1 MDSDVFIAAVL
12 FVIFLG
18 AFTRATLG
26 FGDAL
31 VAMPLL
37 AMFADMEIAAPLVAF
52 EAVVIATT
60 MLLESWRKVDFK
72 AAWRLIL
79 ASLVGIPLGLI
90 LLKSAP
96 EVIVKS
102 LLGIILI
109 LFGIYNLLKPDL
121 PAIKSKPLAYLAGFL
136 GGILGGAYN
145 TNGPPVIIYGTLSKW
160 SPTRFRATLQCYFV
174 PTAFFILMGHGVA
187 GHWIPDVL
195 KLFAYSFPIILLATF
210 LGTKLSYKIPAGRFD
225 RFVYAALIVMGL
237 LLFI

>member
-1 MDSDVFIAAVL
+1 MDPDVFIFAVL

-18 AFTRATLG
+18 AFTRATIG

-37 AMFADMEIAAPLVAF
+37 ALFADMELATPVVAF

-79 ASLVGIPLGLI
+79 SSLVGIPFGLI
-90 LLKSAP
+90 LLKTAP
-96 EVIVKS
+96 DVIVKS
-102 LLGIILI
+102 LLGITLI
-109 LFGIYNLLKPDL
+109 LFGIYNLFKPDL
-121 PAIKSKPLAYLAGFL
+121 PAITSKPLAYLAGFL

-145 TNGPPVIIYGTLSKW
+145 TNGPPVIIYGILSKW
-160 SPTRFRATLQCYFV
+160 PPNRFRATLQCYFV
-174 PTAFFILMGHGVA
+174 PTALSILIGHGVT
-187 GHWIPDVL
+187 GLWTPDVL
-195 KLFAYSFPIILLATF
+195 KLFAYSFPIILLTTF
-210 LGTKLSYKIPAGRFD
+210 LGTKLSYKIPAGAFD

>member
-1 MDSDVFIAAVL
+1 MDPDVFIFTIL

-37 AMFADMEIAAPLVAF
+37 AMFADMKIATPVVAF
-52 EAVVIATT
+52 EAVVIATL
-60 MLLESWRKVDFK
+60 MLIESWRKVDFR

-79 ASLVGIPLGLI
+79 ASIAGIPFGLMM
-90 LLKSAP
+90 LKSAP
-96 EVIVKS
+96 EGIVKS
-102 LLGIILI
+102 ILGIVLI

-121 PAIKSKPLAYLAGFL
+121 PALKSKPFAYLAGFL
-136 GGILGGAYN
+136 AGILGGAYN

-174 PTAFFILMGHGVA
+174 PTAIFILIGNGVA
-187 GHWIPDVL
+187 GLWTPDVL
-195 KLFAYSFPIILLATF
+195 KLFAYSFPVILLATF
-210 LGTKLSYKIPAGRFD
+210 LGTKLSYKIPAGVFD
-225 RFVYAALIVMGL
+225 RYVYAALIVMGL